1 MFGHNVGP
9 ESWKRLLFP
18 PTLELWRARRSAD
31 GGLEVQ
37 ADPPE
42 RPRYALIGV
51 RSCDLHAIAVQD
63 RIFVEGPWADPDY
76 SARREGAF
84 IVAVNCGQAAATC
97 FCVSM
102 GTGPRAEAGFD
113 LALTELLDAR
123 RAPLSRRGRER
134 ARRGGAGRAPVAG
147 GRGRRRGGRRA
158 GRPRAPRRRWAAT
171 LDTTDI
177 RDLLYR
183 NREHPRWDEVAD
195 RCLTCGNC
203 TMVCPTCFCSSVDDV
218 TDLAGEEADARAR
231 AGSPASRSSTP
242 TSTAASVRSSTKAR
256 YRQWMTHK
264 LASWIDQFGTSGC
277 VGCGRCITWC
287 PVAIDI
293 TEEAAAIRATDGEGR
308 CGRLTRCSPRSPAL
322 AGLPAE
328 HLELIAGCARNRV
341 FAAGELPDARG
352 RAGGRLLRDPPA
364 ATWRSRPTS
373 RSAARS
379 RSRRCT
385 TATWSAG
392 PGSCRRT
399 GRCSTPAPWRRRTRS
414 AFDGA
419 ACARKCEADHD
430 LGYELMTPLHG
441 RDRRAPPGDPAPA
454 ARPLWPRP
462 RLTPPRRGPMVPV
475 PFRVAGVRAR
485 PPTPGRSSSRP
496 SRRAP

>member
-1 MFGHNVGP
+1 MRADRSPRLIERLALDQLLDALRRRGFKPIGPTVRQGAIVNEELDSAADLPVGWTDVQEGGTYRLVRRDDEAVFGHNVGP
-9 ESWKRLLFP
+9 ESWKRLLFQ

-37 ADPPE
+37 AAPPE

-63 RIFVEGPWADPDY
+63 RIFVGGPWADPDY

-102 GTGPRAEAGFD
+102 GTGPRAQSGFD
-113 LALTELLDAR
+113 LALTELLDAGGHR
-123 RAPLSRRGRER
+123 FLVEVGSDRGEEVLSEIPSRPAEAGDAEAAEQVSARAASQMGR
-134 ARRGGAGRAPVAG
+134 
-147 GRGRRRGGRRA
+147 
-158 GRPRAPRRRWAAT
+158 T

-218 TDLAGEEADARAR
+218 SDLAGEEATRVR
-231 AGSPASRSSTP
+231 RWESCFSLEHSYVGGGH
-242 TSTAASVRSSTKAR
+242 VRSSTKAR

-293 TEEAAAIRATDGEGR
+293 TEEAAAIRATDGR
-308 CGRLTRCSPRSPAL
+308 
-322 AGLPAE
+322 
-328 HLELIAGCARNRV
+328 
-341 FAAGELPDARG
+341 
-352 RAGGRLLRDPPA
+352 
-364 ATWRSRPTS
+364 TS
-373 RSAARS
+373 
-379 RSRRCT
+379 
-385 TATWSAG
+385 
-392 PGSCRRT
+392 
-399 GRCSTPAPWRRRTRS
+399 
-414 AFDGA
+414 
-419 ACARKCEADHD
+419 ADD
-430 LGYELMTPLHG
+430 
-441 RDRRAPPGDPAPA
+441 
-454 ARPLWPRP
+454 
-462 RLTPPRRGPMVPV
+462 
-475 PFRVAGVRAR
+475 
-485 PPTPGRSSSRP
+485 
-496 SRRAP
+496 